1 MGNGSKRWNSGRRE
15 EMGSST
21 DQDLND
27 MVSEISFLSF
37 LSGSVFHIE
46 DADEIGCP
54 ASHQAIE
61 QLE

>member
-1 MGNGSKRWNSGRRE
+1 
-15 EMGSST
+15 MGSST